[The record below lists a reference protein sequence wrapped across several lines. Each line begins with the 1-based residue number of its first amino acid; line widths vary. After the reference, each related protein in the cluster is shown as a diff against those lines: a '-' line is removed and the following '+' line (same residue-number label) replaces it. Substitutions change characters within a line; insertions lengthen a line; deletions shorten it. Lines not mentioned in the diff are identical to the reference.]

1 MGKLREL
8 LCLEFHYLIPI
19 VVLLV
24 GCANQE
30 KYQRIKLW
38 QFEDAQ
44 NYVGVCSLTYS
55 DIREAMSRADE
66 MPSFVF
72 WALNGKDGILKI
84 EDFISLACFSEDK
97 SEVLVFGSKGIRAYN
112 LEHKEFRWIVERDA
126 CHFRFPDISNDYS
139 RAVMNMV
146 DPANRKYIVCVS
158 LRNGTVS
165 TIPVSETVYL
175 DFVSDNTVC
184 VVVEGTFAT
193 IKFSQDG
200 NCEYHEASDKMGK
213 GIILGEV
220 GNEYILVDQQY
231 DANSSVLSW
240 MNHEV
245 TVTPKIYSSAYTAN
259 GSVWLLGE
267 KGDIYMIDDVGK
279 LSRRASLDVDRIGY
293 GINSFGFWIA
303 DSHGNVFQIG
313 ESQKKAKI
321 NLPKMN

>member
-1 MGKLREL
+1 
-8 LCLEFHYLIPI
+8 
-19 VVLLV
+19 
-24 GCANQE
+24 
-30 KYQRIKLW
+30 
-38 QFEDAQ
+38 
-44 NYVGVCSLTYS
+44 
-55 DIREAMSRADE
+55 
-66 MPSFVF
+66 
-72 WALNGKDGILKI
+72 
-84 EDFISLACFSEDK
+84 
-97 SEVLVFGSKGIRAYN
+97 
-112 LEHKEFRWIVERDA
+112 
-126 CHFRFPDISNDYS
+126 
-139 RAVMNMV
+139 MNMV

-220 GNEYILVDQQY
+220 GNDYILVDQQY
-231 DANSSVLSW
+231 DATSSVLSW

-245 TVTPKIYSSAYTAN
+245 TITPRIYSSAYTAN
-259 GSVWLLGE
+259 GGVWLLGE
-267 KGDIYMIDDVGK
+267 TGDIYMIDDVGK

-303 DSHGNVFQIG
+303 DSHGTVFQIG